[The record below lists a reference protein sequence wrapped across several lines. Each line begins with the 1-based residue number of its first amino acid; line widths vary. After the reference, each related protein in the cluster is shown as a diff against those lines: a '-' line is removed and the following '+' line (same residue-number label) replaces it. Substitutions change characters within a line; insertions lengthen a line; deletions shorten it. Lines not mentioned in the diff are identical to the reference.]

1 MERLMIQS
9 EKQALSDISVAYER
23 YGIGVRN
30 SVQDVLLE
38 FHGRRRESDLVLIQK
53 DSLPEDMWRAI
64 WEARYMD
71 AVEEVDRNSV
81 IVEVTVLEALIGLML
96 GILEALLKED
106 SEYFGPTPKRKVR
119 YPDGGHEL
127 VPWLPER

>member
-1 MERLMIQS
+1 MERLMLQS

-38 FHGRRRESDLVLIQK
+38 FHGRQREGDLISMQK
-53 DSLPEDMWRAI
+53 ESLPEDIWQAL

-71 AVEEVDRNSV
+71 AVEEVDRDSV
-81 IVEVTVLEALIGLML
+81 IVDVTVLEALIDLML
-96 GILEALLKED
+96 GMLEALLKED
-106 SEYFGPTPKRKVR
+106 SEYFGPTPKRQVR
-119 YPDGGHEL
+119 YPGGGHEL